1 MSAFPALVLL
11 ALCVGNDGSLA
22 GVPAD
27 TVLVQFHS
35 TKCGPCRAMHPV
47 VEKLAAAGYPLQQVD
62 VDQQPQY
69 AEQFKVKSL
78 PTFALF
84 TRGREVQ
91 RVEGSTNFND
101 LAAMFHTAGFRPN
114 AMQPSALAA
123 QPQQQAVQYTSTPA
137 DPANLQPTQ
146 GYVNNQAQP
155 APAAMA
161 PAAQPAQTV
170 SPQQRAAWA
179 TVRLKIVDDKGFS
192 FGTGTIIDRHDD
204 EALVMTCGHIF
215 RQSGGKGKIIVDMF
229 APGSTQ
235 PIDGMLIAHDLD
247 RDVALVSIRP
257 TVKIDPVPVAPAEY
271 AVAPRDR
278 VFTIGCDKGAAP
290 SLRNSH
296 ILAVNRYQG
305 APNFTAEGA
314 PVDGRSGGGLFSENG
329 YLIGVCNAADAK
341 ENQGLYAALASV
353 HWQLDQIGQSAI
365 YRDKAGPNAA
375 IASAPPANTPVANT
389 PNVALTGFDQPV
401 GQPPAS
407 LQQQPAPLQAP
418 PTNDFAAGS
427 RLAPLAGTELPSM
440 PPAMPASMP
449 RSMGLSA
456 GAPPVNPVG
465 APSTATDDTE
475 VIVILRSRSNPTKQS
490 EIFVMDRPPAE
501 ILRQLQ
507 SGATPAPRGTAQDLL
522 RSAGNLMP
530 VGGPTASPIVRGQ
543 SQ

>member
-11 ALCVGNDGSLA
+11 ALCAVGNE
-22 GVPAD
+22 PD

-84 TRGREVQ
+84 SRGREVQ

-101 LAAMFHTAGFRPN
+101 LATMFHTVGFRPN
-114 AMQPSALAA
+114 AVQPAAVAA
-123 QPQQQAVQYTSTPA
+123 QPQQQPVQFTSTPA

-146 GYVNNQAQP
+146 GYVNNPAQA

-161 PAAQPAQTV
+161 AQTTQTM

-229 APGSTQ
+229 APGATQ

-314 PVDGRSGGGLFSENG
+314 PVDGRSGGGLFSESG

-365 YRDKAGPNAA
+365 YRDKPGLNTAVANT
-375 IASAPPANTPVANT
+375 PPANA

-407 LQQQPAPLQAP
+407 LQQQPAPPA
-418 PTNDFAAGS
+418 NHFAAGN
-427 RLAPLAGTELPSM
+427 RPAPPASAEVPGM

-456 GAPPVNPVG
+456 GTPPISPVG
-465 APSTATDDTE
+465 APSTTSDDTE

-507 SGATPAPRGTAQDLL
+507 SGATPAQRGSAQDLL
-522 RSAGNLMP
+522 RSASNLMP
-530 VGGPTASPIVRGQ
+530 VGGPAASPIVRGQ